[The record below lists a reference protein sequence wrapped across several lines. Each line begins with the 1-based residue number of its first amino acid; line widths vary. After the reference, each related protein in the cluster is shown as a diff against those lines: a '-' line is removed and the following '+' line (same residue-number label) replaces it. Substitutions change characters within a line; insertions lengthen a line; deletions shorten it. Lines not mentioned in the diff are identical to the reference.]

1 MIASPEMEPRL
12 GAGGVP
18 VERAS
23 LNNLPTGWEVIFQRR
38 GVWLN
43 KIYLELW
50 GALRAN
56 LDLPGVLG
64 TDCL

>member
-1 MIASPEMEPRL
+1 MIASPEMEPRP

-23 LNNLPTGWEVIFQRR
+23 LNNLPKGWEVIFQTRE
-38 GVWLN
+38 VWLD
-43 KIYLELW
+43 KIYPELW
-50 GALRAN
+50 GALWAN